1 MRHVPATNRQIRLA
15 ARPRG
20 EVQPSDWEHVA
31 EPAREPGEG
40 EFAARTLCLS
50 LDPAMRGWLDDRPSY
65 VPPVGLGEVM
75 RAGSVVEV
83 TASNHPGF
91 AVGDHVVGAFGV
103 QEHVVSDGTGAI
115 KVDTSQLPPST
126 YLGALGMTGMTA
138 YFGLLDVGALREGE
152 TVVVSGAA
160 GAVGSMAGQIAKV
173 KGCRV
178 IGIAGGPE
186 KCAVLT
192 DELGF
197 DAAID
202 YRAQDVRRALREH
215 APDGVDVYFDN
226 VGGEILDAVLA
237 QLAMHARVVICGAIS
252 QYNNE
257 SGMRGPSNY
266 MMLLV
271 RRARM
276 EGFVVFDYAKRYGEA
291 AQEIAGWIAEG
302 RIATKEHVVKADID
316 AFPETLQMLFRGEN
330 VGKLVL
336 ELA

>member
-1 MRHVPATNRQIRLA
+1 MSATNRQIRLA
-15 ARPRG
+15 ARPVG
-20 EVQPSDWEHVA
+20 DVKSEDWKHVSAPA
-31 EPAREPGEG
+31 EEPGPG
-40 EFAARTLCLS
+40 QFAGRTRVIS

-65 VPPVGLGEVM
+65 LPPIGLGEVM

-91 AVGDHVVGAFGV
+91 QPGDHVVGTFGV
-103 QEHVVSDGTGAI
+103 QEHVVSDGKGTLKI
-115 KVDTSQLPPST
+115 DTSLAPPST
-126 YLGALGMTGMTA
+126 YLGALGMPGMTA
-138 YFGLLDVGALREGE
+138 YFGLLDVGALKEGE

-160 GAVGSMAGQIAKV
+160 GAVGTMVGQIAKV

-186 KCAVLT
+186 KCTLLT

-202 YRAQDVRRALREH
+202 YRADDVKRALREQT
-215 APDGVDVYFDN
+215 PDGIDVYFDN
-226 VGGEILDAVLA
+226 VGGDILEAALTR
-237 QLAMHARVVICGAIS
+237 LAMHARVVVCGAIS
-252 QYNNE
+252 QYNNATPVK
-257 SGMRGPSNY
+257 GPSNY
-266 MMLLV
+266 LSLLV

-276 EGFVVFDYAKRYGEA
+276 EGFVVFDYAKRYAQAG
-291 AQEIAGWIAEG
+291 QEIAGWIGDG
-302 RIATKEHVVKADID
+302 RLKVKEHVVKGTVDD
-316 AFPETLQMLFRGEN
+316 FPETLQMLFRGEN